1 MSAAIIGSAIKFLG
15 GQVGKKALEQ
25 QAKSFAKD
33 KAKDFVKDK
42 VKEKAKNFVKGKK
55 KKNDNA
61 LTKAETYGDKSKGGA
76 LIKKPSSSLT
86 ASKSIKSSDIVKSSG
101 QEPPKK
107 IGFDKLTESVSN
119 LVKITEELNLVQQ
132 EGLKFDEKR
141 AREDSKDLQEAKKK
155 RRERFLESGKKVLT
169 GAVGAVGAVGKAF
182 NLDDFLNN
190 ILLGGALV
198 GLLNLLSG
206 SEKLFVNLSKNLF
219 RIYKVLPKLLKNLFD
234 PFGIFSKTF
243 GKLTKPFRNFLKK
256 TGKKLFSRTKNIIGK
271 GLRKLANGI
280 FDFAKNIF
288 DKLFKAATELGQET
302 AEKAAKE
309 AAEKAAKNAGRE
321 AAEKAAKRAA
331 RQAAKKAGQTAAETV
346 TEKAVKTAAET
357 GLETAAE
364 KAAREAAQIAVV
376 KEIRRKGFQELIT
389 YRAIQEGIEGAGLEK
404 KIKAEMLEF
413 AVRQSRLPDEAF
425 KTTTKEGAEIVARE
439 LSGQTA
445 TNVKPKPKGFFGR
458 IGQGLSD
465 AGSKAKQFGSGLV
478 DTARSAAEGFGKLTS
493 NFLNGAKS
501 KIYNFSG
508 NIKNVGESFV
518 STLKNLDPRKF
529 TEIAEKN
536 IKKPILE
543 ILEKNKTYK
552 SLIDIVK
559 NPKTAK
565 TVGNAAKETVENQS
579 KTLITVLKGAK
590 NSGLA
595 EISGPIDKIIGIVE
609 AILKYSF
616 GEAPVNAIA
625 TTIGGILGYGAGFAI
640 GSAFTG
646 GVPSPVAFVLGV
658 AGSIAGEML
667 VNKLIE
673 TLYPTI
679 DPEQNQDPIAE
690 MLGLPARPLIRDP
703 SLSWEDYKKKFDM
716 KEGLHF
722 FGKKVNFPLGNN
734 QEKEE
739 TGGKATQPTAQP
751 QTVQPQSPLVGT
763 STKGSAKFGT
773 SEQKKMLDAISFAE
787 GTTKSYGTLYGG
799 KVIPELAAGKMT
811 IAEVLKMQKSKMHN
825 GKSVYGSGYNS
836 NATGR
841 YQFMSYVLEE
851 EINKQGIS
859 PNELFTPEM
868 QDRLIL
874 NRISRM
880 RGVTPELLSKEGM
893 SDKVID
899 MLAPE
904 FASFPNLIGPDSKGN
919 VGTNTSYYGQGGK
932 SKEEIKR
939 AYGQSTGKVDSNK
952 QTSSKTTDSNEGAP
966 IAKDQNQDSSASLET
981 NSSSSQT
988 TTATVAKQSPSSTS
1002 TASSSPSLQR
1012 TASYEQGAEQ
1022 TVAIPLSQMQDQM
1035 PQMIPSKGKSMIIPT
1050 SALNR
1055 YYRDQLLG
1063 SLYKQG

>member
-15 GQVGKKALEQ
+15 GQVGKKALAQ

-141 AREDSKDLQEAKKK
+141 AREDSKDLQEAKRK

-256 TGKKLFSRTKNIIGK
+256 TGKKLFSRIKNIIGK

-288 DKLFKAATELGQET
+288 DKLFKASTELGQ
-302 AEKAAKE
+302 E

-321 AAEKAAKRAA
+321 AAEKAAKRTA
-331 RQAAKKAGQTAAETV
+331 REAAKKAGQTAAETV
-346 TEKAVKTAAET
+346 TEKAAKKAAET

-364 KAAREAAQIAVV
+364 KAAREAAQIAAV
-376 KEIRRKGFQELIT
+376 KELRRKAFRELVIA
-389 YRAIQEGIEGAGLEK
+389 RAIQEGLKGADLK
-404 KIKAEMLEF
+404 DKIDKEMLEF
-413 AVRQSRLPDEAF
+413 AVGQSGLPDEAF
-425 KTTTKEGAEIVARE
+425 KATSEEAAEIITRE

-465 AGSKAKQFGSGLV
+465 ARTGLV

-493 NFLNGAKS
+493 NFLNDAKS

-552 SLIDIVK
+552 SLTDIVK

-739 TGGKATQPTAQP
+739 TGGKATQPTVQP

-811 IAEVLKMQKSKMHN
+811 IAEVLKMQKSKMYN

-851 EINKQGIS
+851 EINRQGIS

-952 QTSSKTTDSNEGAP
+952 QTSSKTTTDSNEGAP

>member
-15 GQVGKKALEQ
+15 GQVGKKALAQ

-141 AREDSKDLQEAKKK
+141 AREDSKDLQEAKRK

-302 AEKAAKE
+302 AEKAAK
-309 AAEKAAKNAGRE
+309 NAGRE

-364 KAAREAAQIAVV
+364 KAAREAAQIAAV
-376 KEIRRKGFQELIT
+376 KELRRKAFQELVT
-389 YRAIQEGIEGAGLEK
+389 FRAIQEGLEGADLEK
-404 KIKAEMLEF
+404 KIRAEMLEF
-413 AVRQSRLPDEAF
+413 AVGQAGLPDEAF
-425 KTTTKEGAEIVARE
+425 KATSEEAAEIITRE

-478 DTARSAAEGFGKLTS
+478 VTAKSAAEGFGKLTS

-952 QTSSKTTDSNEGAP
+952 QTSSKTTTDSNEGAP